1 MSPQGFPQ
9 DDFCRAQSE
18 TALRRLP
25 TRWLSTRHWSLRRK
39 LIVACVLVELG
50 AMLMVLIGGSRM
62 LQEALQTQAL
72 AQSRQ
77 VVSVLD
83 QALATPLAQRDFV
96 TVQQVLD
103 RVRDLHSIPYL
114 VVFDHFGAPVAA
126 SGWDPSR
133 SVPPVDTGPIN
144 LDRDGA
150 IRHLA
155 EPIQAEGH
163 AIGRLALG
171 LSMEPLRM
179 ARDAFR
185 ATGLFIAA
193 LALAVSVGVMAVI
206 CHAVTRNL
214 AAVSAASRR
223 VAAGE
228 FDIQVPV
235 QTRDEVGLL
244 AASFNRM
251 AATIAHRLSAL
262 QQSRHQQQLHLVAA
276 REERARLISLLGAL
290 RSGILFVDA
299 DQRVLY
305 SNDQFARIWSLGAI
319 APGTTVAQILPAL
332 LRQVTPGCEALV
344 TALLAPRD
352 GEPPADCEIT
362 LTHGRRVSQRL
373 QWVRE
378 GSAVGGGCIWLHED
392 ITLDR
397 QTQQRARLALLDPLT
412 HLYNR
417 SGLFETLHAAIDG
430 ADRTDAG
437 LTLIIIDLDDFNHAN
452 DLAGH
457 RVGDQ
462 ILVAVA
468 QALSGLLQPDMVA
481 ARMGG
486 DEFAIIAPGNNAE
499 QAGGLATRLVQL
511 ISALRFDRDA
521 LRIRIGCSAGVAFFP
536 TDAQSA
542 DQLVA
547 CADRAMVQAKV
558 GGKNGYCLYH
568 DNAAHS
574 QAEFDRVAWNGRIH
588 GALRDQR
595 LKLQFQPVHR
605 VSDLGI
611 VYYEALVRMV
621 DEDDASQLIG
631 PTAFVPYAERS
642 GKIRQIDR
650 WVFQACIDKLVAS
663 PPAVCIAAN
672 LSARSLDDPS
682 FVDFLREA
690 LQRCDVDPGRLH
702 IELTETAA
710 MGDLIAARPMIAAL
724 RSVGCAVHL
733 DDFGSGFSSF
743 AHLKLLE
750 VDGIK
755 IDGSFI
761 RDLTSDPGNQLVVSS
776 LIQIA
781 RSLNKTTVA
790 ECVEDAATLD
800 ALRALGVD
808 HVQGFHLGRPA
819 TKLVDR
825 A

>member
-1 MSPQGFPQ
+1 M
-9 DDFCRAQSE
+9 
-18 TALRRLP
+18 
-25 TRWLSTRHWSLRRK
+25 
-39 LIVACVLVELG
+39 
-50 AMLMVLIGGSRM
+50 
-62 LQEALQTQAL
+62 
-72 AQSRQ
+72 
-77 VVSVLD
+77 
-83 QALATPLAQRDFV
+83 
-96 TVQQVLD
+96 
-103 RVRDLHSIPYL
+103 
-114 VVFDHFGAPVAA
+114 
-126 SGWDPSR
+126 
-133 SVPPVDTGPIN
+133 
-144 LDRDGA
+144 
-150 IRHLA
+150 
-155 EPIQAEGH
+155 
-163 AIGRLALG
+163 
-171 LSMEPLRM
+171 
-179 ARDAFR
+179 
-185 ATGLFIAA
+185 
-193 LALAVSVGVMAVI
+193 
-206 CHAVTRNL
+206 
-214 AAVSAASRR
+214 
-223 VAAGE
+223 
-228 FDIQVPV
+228 
-235 QTRDEVGLL
+235 
-244 AASFNRM
+244 
-251 AATIAHRLSAL
+251 
-262 QQSRHQQQLHLVAA
+262 
-276 REERARLISLLGAL
+276 
-290 RSGILFVDA
+290 
-299 DQRVLY
+299 
-305 SNDQFARIWSLGAI
+305 
-319 APGTTVAQILPAL
+319 
-332 LRQVTPGCEALV
+332 
-344 TALLAPRD
+344 
-352 GEPPADCEIT
+352 
-362 LTHGRRVSQRL
+362 
-373 QWVRE
+373 
-378 GSAVGGGCIWLHED
+378 
-392 ITLDR
+392 
-397 QTQQRARLALLDPLT
+397 
-412 HLYNR
+412 
-417 SGLFETLHAAIDG
+417 FETLHAAIDG

-457 RVGDQ
+457 RVDQ

-511 ISALRFDRDA
+511 ISALRSTATHCDPDRMQC
-521 LRIRIGCSAGVAFFP
+521 RCGVLT

-611 VYYEALVRMV
+611 VSTKALVRMV

-682 FVDFLREA
+682 FVDLLREA

-800 ALRALGVD
+800 ALRELGVD